1 MSVFCNGFIII
12 LLLDFRRLSAN
23 DNSAGPGAN
32 GNLAESQNVAF
43 SADTNGNANRGAG
56 GNGNDNS
63 RSASD
68 TVSQT
73 VRTFFPETW
82 LGDLV
87 TVG

>member
-12 LLLDFRRLSAN
+12 LLLDFRRLSAKN
-23 DNSAGPGAN
+23 NSVGGAN

-82 LGDLV
+82 LWDLV